1 MPVDEN
7 ELPVELP
14 YDVDFSLGGES
25 PLARNE
31 EYINV
36 KCPKCGTNA
45 KRDPD
50 TMDTFV
56 DSSWY
61 YLRYLDPNISTEM
74 FDKNLTDKWVPVD
87 MYVGGAEHA
96 TMHLLYA
103 RFIHKFI
110 RDMGLVNS
118 DEPFQNLIHQ
128 GTITNQGVK
137 MSKSKDNV
145 VNPDEFTVDY
155 GTDVFRLYLMFMG
168 PYEMGGDWSDKGI
181 SGTDRFVN
189 KVYDLFKNHENILSD
204 ISPNDKYDLSEL
216 SEDEKFVYKK
226 TNQTLKKVDEELEH
240 FRFNTAIAALMELL
254 NNLKNLDK
262 CSKEIQ
268 AYVLSRYAVMVA
280 PLAPHLGEECWLL
293 LGSSNSLFES
303 PQWFEVDQAG
313 LVEDSVNIAV
323 QINGKLRS
331 TILMPIDSEQENV
344 KEIVF
349 KDEKVLKHID
359 GKSIVK
365 RFTLRIRFIIL

>member
-1 MPVDEN
+1 
-7 ELPVELP
+7 
-14 YDVDFSLGGES
+14 
-25 PLARNE
+25 
-31 EYINV
+31 
-36 KCPKCGTNA
+36 
-45 KRDPD
+45 
-50 TMDTFV
+50 
-56 DSSWY
+56 
-61 YLRYLDPNISTEM
+61 
-74 FDKNLTDKWVPVD
+74 
-87 MYVGGAEHA
+87 
-96 TMHLLYA
+96 MHLLYA

-110 RDMGLVNS
+110 RDLGLVNS

-145 VNPDEFTVDY
+145 VNPDEFTVNY
-155 GTDVFRLYLMFMG
+155 GSDVFRLYLMFMG

-189 KVYDLFKNHENILSD
+189 KVYDLFKNHKNILSD
-204 ISPNDKYDLSEL
+204 IYPKEKYELSEL

-226 TNQTLKKVDEELEH
+226 TNQTLKRVDEELEH

-254 NNLKNLDK
+254 NNLKILDK

-280 PLAPHLGEECWLL
+280 PLAPHLGEECWQL

-303 PQWFEVDQAG
+303 PLWFEVDPAG
-313 LVEDSVNIAV
+313 LAEDSVNIAV

-331 TILMPIDSEQENV
+331 TILMPINSEQENV

-349 KDEKVLKHID
+349 KDKKVLKHID

-365 RFTLRIRFIIL
+365 EIYVKNKIYNIVAK